1 MTLNYNHPMY
11 NQYKIINKMDIDYD
25 NFINACNNDDFQ
37 NFNRLIKK
45 YDISNM
51 CNNCKICIHKACELK
66 FFNVIKYY
74 HDNNMN
80 VLNKKDFLGRNV
92 YLIACKDGYYD
103 VVNLLYEYQDIETI
117 NNSLLEACYYG
128 YYNIVKF
135 LLDKNV
141 DVNYIS

>member
-1 MTLNYNHPMY
+1 
-11 NQYKIINKMDIDYD
+11 
-25 NFINACNNDDFQ
+25 
-37 NFNRLIKK
+37 
-45 YDISNM
+45 
-51 CNNCKICIHKACELK
+51 
-66 FFNVIKYY
+66 
-74 HDNNMN
+74 MN